1 MFKNQLYK
9 IVCTVFLILSF
20 LCLKAAKK
28 DTVVH
33 FSGKVYQSIIDTDKK
48 LTYKNA
54 IFKLLKTPYELLKAK
69 TAANT
74 IASCVL
80 NGEVIYIETVKSDG
94 GFKFDLLYGKEYKIE
109 LLKEGYCLSTIVV
122 DTRNVPLKFHKKG
135 LKISTEVDVI
145 KKEEGIKE
153 FNFPMIKIVYDN
165 VHEIFKEDED
175 HNLFVYSELERTRI
189 ELTNNKALAKEV
201 SRLSEDAKKTLYKDI
216 EKERANASK
225 IAKRIVTD
233 AQLKADSII
242 KSSKAQKTNP
252 FSPLMNFSDRKT
264 QGSDTVRANSS
275 GMLLPSEMDMSE
287 SIELDDKKNQV
298 KNAKKML
305 EFAKLKATTK
315 MDSLLI
321 IERESKILAAEN
333 EILLTE
339 QKLKDVERTLM
350 LQSSKAKEDKMF
362 RNILMGGIGL
372 MLILAFVLFGSIRR
386 KKKDNE
392 TILLQKMAVE
402 EQHKEIKDSI
412 NYAEKIQTALLTTKE
427 EWSKISNENFIFFKP
442 RDVVSGDFFWAHH
455 DDEKNIS
462 IWCVSDCTGHGVP
475 GAFMSM
481 LGIGFLNEII
491 IENKVLEPDLILNE
505 LRNKIIKA
513 LGQNNDDSQQKDGM
527 DLALC
532 VWDKNNNTLEYAGA
546 NNSLCILRNIEHIT
560 ADQRNHRKTLLDDKE
575 ERAIV
580 EYKADKQPVG
590 AYMEIL
596 NPFTST
602 TIPLFKGDT
611 IISFTDGFP
620 DQFGGI
626 KGKKFKYRP
635 FKELFLNNNESLSI
649 QCQNLEK
656 KFNHWQG
663 DMEQTDDVCVVA
675 IKV

>member
-1 MFKNQLYK
+1 MF
-9 IVCTVFLILSF
+9 
-20 LCLKAAKK
+20 LKASKK

-33 FSGKVYQSIIDTDKK
+33 FSGKVYQAIIDTDKK

-74 IASCVL
+74 MVSCVL
-80 NGEVIYIETVKSDG
+80 DGNVVYLNKVQSDG
-94 GFKFDLLYGKEYKIE
+94 EFKFNLRYGKQYKIE
-109 LLKEGYCLSTIVV
+109 LLKQGYCLSTILI
-122 DTRNVPLKFHKKG
+122 DTRNVPEKLRKKG

-145 KKEEGIKE
+145 KKEEGIEE
-153 FNFPMIKIVYDN
+153 FDFPMVKILFDN
-165 VHEIFKEDED
+165 ASLDFKEDED

-189 ELTNNKALAKEV
+189 ELTNNKTLAKEV
-201 SRLSEDAKKTLYKDI
+201 SRLSEEAKKQLYKDI
-216 EKERANASK
+216 EAEKTAANKEVEQILARA
-225 IAKRIVTD
+225 R
-233 AQLKADSII
+233 LKADSIVK
-242 KSSKAQKTNP
+242 KSRTEQEGATI
-252 FSPLMNFSDRKT
+252 PLLNYSVT
-264 QGSDTVRANSS
+264 PANKPDSNAVQSS
-275 GMLLPSEMDMSE
+275 NMVLPSEMDMSNDVG
-287 SIELDDKKNQV
+287 LGDKKNQV
-298 KNAKKML
+298 ENAKKML

-339 QKLKDVERTLM
+339 QKLKDAEQTLM
-350 LQSSKAKEDKMF
+350 LQSTKAKEDKMF
-362 RNILMGGIGL
+362 RNILMAGIGL
-372 MLILAFVLFGSIRR
+372 MLLLAFILFAGIRR

-392 TILLQKMAVE
+392 TILLQKLAVE
-402 EQHKEIKDSI
+402 EQHKEITDSI
-412 NYAEKIQTALLTTKE
+412 NYAQKIQTALLTTE
-427 EWSKISNENFIFFKP
+427 HEWAKISSENFIFFKP

-455 DDEKNIS
+455 DEDKNIS

-491 IENKVLEPDLILNE
+491 LESKILEPDLILNE
-505 LRNKIIKA
+505 LRSKIINS
-513 LGQNNDDSQQKDGM
+513 LGQNNDNSQQKDGM

-546 NNSLCILRNIEHIT
+546 NNSLCILRSIDHIT
-560 ADQRNHRKTLLDDKE
+560 PDQKEHRKTIFDRKQE
-575 ERAIV
+575 KAIV
-580 EYKADKQPVG
+580 EYRADKQPVG
-590 AYMEIL
+590 AYVGDL

-620 DQFGGI
+620 DQFGGV

-635 FKELFLNNNESLSI
+635 FKELFLNHNDSLST
-649 QCQNLEK
+649 QCKKLEK
-656 KFNHWQG
+656 QFMQWQG